1 MPTEGRT
8 AGPYQPEQAR
18 YRPGLPGPRASVSD
32 VADAAAV
39 RPSQHLIAYEWTATA
54 GGSASQKS
62 GSAPAAG
69 ARLELLLRPW
79 PLLAGMADAPLRRF
93 PIEPGLSLL
102 FRVHERRRICVG
114 YRERATLKR
123 LPCCGQGEELGS
135 VERGPDYARVF
146 QCSACTEL
154 EGVPEWLRHEAM
166 PRWVGLE
173 TPSPAALEQAPYL
186 SEPHIV
192 YLAAF
197 GPGRVKVGVAIERRA
212 RLRFLEQGAHLGA
225 VIARCP
231 DGFAARRMERAL
243 CDLGLI
249 DRVRAASKIR
259 GLYPLLTDAEARAEL
274 DKTFRYVARH
284 LKTEETAL
292 LLPEPEIEDF
302 RPTFRLQALR
312 AQPERLFPTVDVPIH
327 GRVLAIAG
335 SCIVLERDGG
345 RLSALDMAGLRGA
358 LLSIARFQGGVISQM
373 DLFGDFIGEQA
384 G

>member
-1 MPTEGRT
+1 VG
-8 AGPYQPEQAR
+8 QKQ
-18 YRPGLPGPRASVSD
+18 GLPGARGAVSD
-32 VADAAAV
+32 VFDPTAV
-39 RPSQHLIAYEWTATA
+39 RPSQHLIAYEWAPIA
-54 GGSASQKS
+54 GAAGEGGGQAMGSA
-62 GSAPAAG
+62 
-69 ARLELLLRPW
+69 RMELLLRPW
-79 PLLAGMADAPLRRF
+79 PLPPGIADPPLRRF
-93 PIEPGLSLL
+93 PIEPGLNLL
-102 FRVHERRRICVG
+102 FRVQERRRLCVG
-114 YRERATLKR
+114 YRDRATFKR
-123 LPCCGQGEELGS
+123 LPCPQQGEELGS

-146 QCSACTEL
+146 QCSACAEL

-186 SEPHIV
+186 SEPHVV

-197 GPGRVKVGVAIERRA
+197 GPGRVEVGVAIERRV

-259 GLYPLLTDAEARAEL
+259 GLYPLLSDGEARAEL
-274 DKTFRYVARH
+274 DKTFHYVARH
-284 LKTEETAL
+284 LKTEETSL
-292 LLPEPEIEDF
+292 LLPTPEIEDF
-302 RPTFRLQALR
+302 RAAFRLQTLR
-312 AQPERLFPTVDVPIH
+312 AQPERLFPVVDVPIH
-327 GRVLAIAG
+327 GRVLATAG
-335 SCIVLERDGG
+335 SCLVMERDGG
-345 RLSALDMAGLRGA
+345 RLWAVDIAGLRGA

-373 DLFGDFIGEQA
+373 ALFGDFVGEQA